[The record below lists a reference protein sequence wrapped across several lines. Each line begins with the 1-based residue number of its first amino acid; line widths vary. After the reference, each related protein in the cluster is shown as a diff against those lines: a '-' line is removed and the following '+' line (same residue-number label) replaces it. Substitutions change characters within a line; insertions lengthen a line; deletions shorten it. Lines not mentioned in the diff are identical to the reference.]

1 MVKALGLEAWE
12 ETRNQCVSTCARKK
26 EEGIRIFILCRPS
39 KILYQSVNGHI
50 SLVKKLAEESDVLI
64 ENFKPGTMEKWGL
77 GPGKNPL
84 LLYCCQ

>member
-12 ETRNQCVSTCARKK
+12 EIRNQCVLTYARRK
-26 EEGIRIFILCRPS
+26 EEGICSSFMCRKKCIALCVS
-39 KILYQSVNGHI
+39 TNEHI

-77 GPGKNPL
+77 GPGK
-84 LLYCCQ
+84 